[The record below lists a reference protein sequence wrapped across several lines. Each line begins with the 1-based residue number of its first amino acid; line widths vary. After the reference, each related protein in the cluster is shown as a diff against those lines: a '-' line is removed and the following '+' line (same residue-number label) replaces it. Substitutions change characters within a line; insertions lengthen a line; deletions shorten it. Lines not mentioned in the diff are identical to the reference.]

1 MFKTILTYGTTV
13 TLTLVTVAALAQ
25 SGQAEYADRSA
36 RYPASAI
43 DANAGDNTG
52 DNAGTISLQQA
63 ANTVLAEKGGHI
75 TEVEQERKKGR
86 LMFEIKGID
95 DQGQRYKLY
104 LNAENGEVLPSRRD
118 D

>member
-43 DANAGDNTG
+43 DANTGDNT
-52 DNAGTISLQQA
+52 GTISLQQA

-75 TEVEQERKKGR
+75 TEVEQERKKGK

>member
-1 MFKTILTYGTTV
+1 MFKSILTYGTTV

-43 DANAGDNTG
+43 DANAGDN
-52 DNAGTISLQQA
+52 AGTMSLQQA

-75 TEVEQERKKGR
+75 TEVEQERKKGK